1 MRAIVV
7 VIAAMAF
14 VMPGN
19 LRADGPES
27 VPLSEAVRQFN
38 ERCEKSG
45 IGRDEQPLT
54 PQAVVAAV
62 RWEMLNRDKLA
73 VSDETFRELGRIA
86 EGAPL
91 PKGFDLEV
99 LTRYEPNDEATFNV
113 WSVRLRVPGGSL
125 PGGTTCIK
133 VEEKMVSSRL
143 IGPEERKVIR
153 EWRDKER
160 EQGGI
165 GSLERA
171 GWMQDYRKARE
182 AAAAADK
189 TSK

>member
-1 MRAIVV
+1 MRAIFV
-7 VIAAMAF
+7 VIAAIAF
-14 VMPGN
+14 VVPGN

-27 VPLSEAVRQFN
+27 VSLSDAVRQFN

-45 IGRDEQPLT
+45 IGRDQQPLT
-54 PQAVVAAV
+54 PEAVVAAI

-91 PKGFDLEV
+91 PKAFELEV
-99 LTRYEPNDEATFNV
+99 LTRYEPNDQVMFDV
-113 WSVRLRVPGGSL
+113 WSVRLRVPGGL
-125 PGGTTCIK
+125 IPGGTTCVR

-153 EWRDKER
+153 EWREKER

-182 AAAAADK
+182 AAAALDK
-189 TSK
+189 TSN